1 MKEEKSNPYETY
13 AAFPKRK
20 SRNIEQTDNELFSL
34 HCKKTKNDRKKIIL
48 KWEASESFKQCE
60 NCKVLER
67 INSSY
72 LSLSNSSNYPHSDF
86 LDTLYC
92 EPSKQIMRTA
102 QTKKGMLHGELK
114 YYYPS
119 GQLLALLNFKEDY
132 PNGDFMLFYPNG
144 EIKRKN
150 KYNMGNEIDS
160 AFEYSKNKVLKT
172 LTVWEDSVKFIK
184 QTFWEDGKITQQM
197 ELCKGENL
205 AVKMQY
211 GRKQAV
217 SKKII
222 ENRYFNKQGEEISKK
237 QFGKDYPS
245 ILPKYDPHK
254 TRVKF

>member
-1 MKEEKSNPYETY
+1 L
-13 AAFPKRK
+13 
-20 SRNIEQTDNELFSL
+20 Q
-34 HCKKTKNDRKKIIL
+34 
-48 KWEASESFKQCE
+48 KWETDETFKQC
-60 NCKVLER
+60 NNHLLLGQ

-72 LSLSNSSNYPHSDF
+72 YSNSNNSNYSHSKF
-86 LDTLYC
+86 IDTLYC
-92 EPSKQIMRTA
+92 EPGKQVMRSA
-102 QTKKGMLHGELK
+102 QTQRGLLHGDLK

-132 PNGDFMLFYPNG
+132 PDGDFMLFYPNG

-150 KYNMGNEIDS
+150 KYKMGNEIDS

-211 GRKQAV
+211 GRKQVV